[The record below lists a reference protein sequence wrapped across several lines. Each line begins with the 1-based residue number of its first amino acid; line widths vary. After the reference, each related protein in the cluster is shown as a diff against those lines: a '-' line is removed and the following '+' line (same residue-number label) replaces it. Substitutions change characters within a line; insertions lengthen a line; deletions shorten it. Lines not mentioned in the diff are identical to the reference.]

1 MRVVGGVRSNTSQNG
16 QVEFCQNGTW
26 VPVCDD
32 SFTSDTAASICSSLG
47 ADGSLAIPARGT
59 LFSTPDYSNR
69 EDYMALSGSCATRG
83 QCTWTQSSVGM
94 CGGVAGVLCP
104 ISVSSA
110 GTGGP
115 SVCETGSMQ
124 LVGGSSAREGRLEV
138 CLKDQWGT
146 VCDDSLDKN
155 TATVVC
161 QQLGFSDFGMYV
173 SEDLTKTTISLVCVC
188 STSSCTAG
196 VWVRVVGKFWDRLW
210 PYLAG

>member
-1 MRVVGGVRSNTSQNG
+1 MRVVGGVSSNASQNG

-26 VPVCDD
+26 VPVCGD
-32 SFTSDTAASICSSLG
+32 SFTSDTAASVCSSLG

-69 EDYMALSGSCATRG
+69 EDYVALSGSCATRG
-83 QCTWTQSSVGM
+83 QCTWTQSSVRV
-94 CGGVAGVLCP
+94 CGRGVAGVLCP
-104 ISVSSA
+104 VGVSSA

-115 SVCETGSMQ
+115 SVCETGSVQ

-161 QQLGFSDFGMYV
+161 QQLGLSDNSEFGF
-173 SEDLTKTTISLVCVC
+173 DISN
-188 STSSCTAG
+188 
-196 VWVRVVGKFWDRLW
+196 VGL
-210 PYLAG
+210 LAMI